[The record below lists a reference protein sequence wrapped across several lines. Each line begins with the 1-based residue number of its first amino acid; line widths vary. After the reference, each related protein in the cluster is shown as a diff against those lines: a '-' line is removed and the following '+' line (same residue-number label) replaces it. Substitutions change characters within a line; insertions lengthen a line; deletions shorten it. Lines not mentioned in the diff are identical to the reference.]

1 MVFETFSDFTK
12 LSAQGAHFLDGKNG
26 TQGMMG
32 HAQGHRD
39 MPKVMSWVWDGVVQ
53 DYRERPDCVLI
64 YGPDILD

>member
-1 MVFETFSDFTK
+1 MKVSAVLKAPMVFETFSDFTK

-39 MPKVMSWVWDGVVQ
+39 MPKVMSWVWDGVGAAGV
-53 DYRERPDCVLI
+53 ESNC
-64 YGPDILD
+64 